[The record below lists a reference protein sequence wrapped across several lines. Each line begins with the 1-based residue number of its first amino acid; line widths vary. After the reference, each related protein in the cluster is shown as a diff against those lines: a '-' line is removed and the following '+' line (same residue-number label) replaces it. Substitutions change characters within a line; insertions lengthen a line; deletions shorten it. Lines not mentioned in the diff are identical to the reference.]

1 MSFNILEFIWGGVIV
16 ITILTLLIPIKIA
29 HSSRLVA
36 KRKYKSRLWMIG
48 RSIVVTIVSFFA
60 ISIAMR
66 IIFDGVN
73 SMGLEE
79 FVKDLIGSVVYGGVL
94 GLCAGGIFSIGL
106 KRSQEELF
114 LGDQ

>member
-1 MSFNILEFIWGGVIV
+1 MIQIMQGVGII
-16 ITILTLLIPIKIA
+16 ITILILLIPIKIA

-66 IIFDGVN
+66 IISGGVN

-106 KRSQEELF
+106 KRSQEELL

>member
-1 MSFNILEFIWGGVIV
+1 MILEFIWGGVIV

-48 RSIVVTIVSFFA
+48 RSTVVTIVSFFA

-66 IIFDGVN
+66 IISGGVN

-79 FVKDLIGSVVYGGVL
+79 FVKDLIESVVYGGVL

>member
-1 MSFNILEFIWGGVIV
+1 MIQIMQGVGII
-16 ITILTLLIPIKIA
+16 ITILILLIPIKIA

>member
-1 MSFNILEFIWGGVIV
+1 MIQIMQGVGII
-16 ITILTLLIPIKIA
+16 ITILILLIPIKIA

-60 ISIAMR
+60 ISIAIR
-66 IIFDGVN
+66 IISDGVN

-79 FVKDLIGSVVYGGVL
+79 FVKVLFWSVVYGGVL

>member
-1 MSFNILEFIWGGVIV
+1 MIQIMQGVGII
-16 ITILTLLIPIKIA
+16 ITILILLIPIKIA
-29 HSSRLVA
+29 HSSRIVA

-60 ISIAMR
+60 ISSAMR

-106 KRSQEELF
+106 KRSQEELL

>member
-1 MSFNILEFIWGGVIV
+1 MIQIMQGVGII
-16 ITILTLLIPIKIA
+16 ITILILLIPIKIA
-29 HSSRLVA
+29 HSSRIVA

-48 RSIVVTIVSFFA
+48 RSIVVTIVSLFA
-60 ISIAMR
+60 ISIAMS
-66 IIFDGVN
+66 IIVDGAN
-73 SMGLEE
+73 SMGLEK
-79 FVKDLIGSVVYGGVL
+79 FVKVLIASVVNGGVL